1 MGKLGVAGYAGFFFA
16 KCIEQGSRLAGL
28 TYWARPGHFASKQ
41 LGGIGIGGR
50 SVGTQESI
58 RALRNA
64 YSNMEQI
71 LSRTKKSCHEL
82 GAGTSEH
89 AALVN
94 DTIRIRVFSRR
105 LATIRLILH

>member
-1 MGKLGVAGYAGFFFA
+1 M
-16 KCIEQGSRLAGL
+16 
-28 TYWARPGHFASKQ
+28 
-41 LGGIGIGGR
+41 
-50 SVGTQESI
+50 GTQEAI

-71 LSRTKKSCHEL
+71 LSRTKKLCHEL

-89 AALVN
+89 AALVS

-105 LATIRLILH
+105 LATIRLILHRFANSVVADIPASGGGLH